1 MDEQDEI
8 FTSPDLPAE
17 LSALS
22 TWVEN
27 RERPPFRQRVRVPLL
42 MALVLLLEF
51 GLIFLFED
59 FINKP
64 PEKMEKD
71 KSVDV
76 TLLDKVPPQLLM
88 PPQIGR
94 AHV

>member
-17 LSALS
+17 LSTLS

-27 RERPPFRQRVRVPLL
+27 RERPTLRQRARVPVL

-59 FINKP
+59 FINRHPDKI
-64 PEKMEKD
+64 EKD
-71 KSVDV
+71 KKIVPSVEVDGWNINPI
-76 TLLDKVPPQLLM
+76 TAKMLP
-88 PPQIGR
+88 
-94 AHV
+94 